1 MNQGE
6 QQPADEERPRVS
18 SFLIADILAAPTQ
31 SPHTR
36 SLHGPQ
42 LSFGVDTILS
52 RNTIDSTSVGQ
63 LGKSVGKSVISSLA
77 GFVSTVRCS
86 CCHWQFMLFSLAHT
100 RRGILFRQLIV
111 FVFLLTSI
119 SRSQASAFT
128 KKHDFIFSDEKI
140 LPLGFRC
147 VLNEVNCTTQRH
159 FLREGKFICF
169 TCIVYNI
176 GVGR

>member
-86 CCHWQFMLFSLAHT
+86 CCH
-100 RRGILFRQLIV
+100 
-111 FVFLLTSI
+111 
-119 SRSQASAFT
+119 
-128 KKHDFIFSDEKI
+128 
-140 LPLGFRC
+140 
-147 VLNEVNCTTQRH
+147 
-159 FLREGKFICF
+159 
-169 TCIVYNI
+169 
-176 GVGR
+176 